1 MSDAETCF
9 RWISDPEVTRM
20 LGLTRPIRSVEQ
32 ERAWIAAILADS
44 RQQRVFIIADE
55 NGRAIGSCGLR
66 GIDEAQGIAL
76 LGIMVGEKSLWD
88 RGYGTSATRAL
99 LAYAF
104 GDLHLR
110 QVRLSCHRDNHRAL
124 RCYEK
129 AGFLP
134 SRHEAV
140 PRRLERPELRMAVT
154 RERWQEVRPGSR

>member
-9 RWISDPEVTRM
+9 RWISDPQVTRM
-20 LGLTRPIRSVEQ
+20 LGLTRPIRSLAQ

-44 RQQRVFIIADE
+44 RQQRLFIVADE
-55 NGRAIGSCGLR
+55 NGRAIGTCGLR
-66 GIDEAQGIAL
+66 GIDEAQGVAY
-76 LGIMVGEKSLWD
+76 LGIMIGEKSLWD
-88 RGYGTSATRAL
+88 RGYGTSATTAL

-104 GDLHLR
+104 GDLGLR
-110 QVRLSCHRDNHRAL
+110 EVRLSCHRDNHRAL

-140 PRRLERPELRMAVT
+140 PRRLERPELRMAIT
-154 RERWQEVRPGSR
+154 RGRWEEPRD